1 MAPNSHAAPHNQAP
15 FRVAILHQHHMAKM
29 FLDAG
34 WWRARAQG
42 VNNLEVSAFD
52 SDFVSNVV
60 GYFNH
65 AKITE
70 DASDPVRICR
80 NADTL
85 AADMQDEFMR
95 ILHERGPK
103 AAKAYTASMH
113 ALRLDAQRQVV
124 AAYTALRNH
133 NADIARAATEV
144 ATVLSDTILVC
155 EVSLAAGVCVLSLG
169 AAPAF
174 LAGGAT
180 AAAQAGAGMAI
191 STLYGAA
198 SVAVDHSEENLAGVG
213 IDQTSNVS
221 LYITGKRVDSVA
233 EQRAHEVLKQSQ
245 TVARSN
251 KMVNQLQKKLAHEI
265 TQSGR
270 VAVQHKLIGAINKA
284 DGAARELQAL
294 KAARAGLEA
303 GSRRLP
309 LIQCAVDLI
318 CAFKAQHDRMEG
330 LGLGFLGQG
339 ASA

>member
-1 MAPNSHAAPHNQAP
+1 
-15 FRVAILHQHHMAKM
+15 MAKM

-42 VNNLEVSAFD
+42 INNLEVSAFD
-52 SDFVSNVV
+52 NDLVSNVV
-60 GYFNH
+60 GYFDR
-65 AKITE
+65 AKITT

-80 NADTL
+80 NADNW
-85 AADMQDEFMR
+85 ASSMQDEFML
-95 ILHERGPK
+95 ILNERGPK
-103 AAKAYTASMH
+103 AAKAYTTSMH

-133 NADIARAATEV
+133 NADVARAATEV

-155 EVSLAAGVCVLSLG
+155 EVSLAVGVCVLSLG

-180 AAAQAGAGMAI
+180 AATQAGAGMAI
-191 STLYGAA
+191 STLYGVA
-198 SVAVDHSEENLAGVG
+198 SVAVDHSEENLAAVG

-221 LYITGKRVDSVA
+221 LYVTGRRVDSVA
-233 EQRAHEVLKQSQ
+233 EQHAHEILKQSQ

-251 KMVNQLQKKLAHEI
+251 KLVNQLQKKLAHEI
-265 TQSGR
+265 SQPGR
-270 VAVQHKLIGAINKA
+270 VVVQQKLIGAINKA

-309 LIQCAVDLI
+309 LIQCGVDLI
-318 CAFKAQHDRMEG
+318 SAFQAQHSRMQS

>member
-1 MAPNSHAAPHNQAP
+1 MFMDAA
-15 FRVAILHQHHMAKM
+15 
-29 FLDAG
+29 

-42 VNNLEVSAFD
+42 VNNIEVSAFD
-52 SDFVSNVV
+52 NDFLGNVV
-60 GYFNH
+60 GFFDR
-65 AKITE
+65 AKITT

-80 NADTL
+80 NADVL
-85 AADMQDEFMR
+85 AAQMQDEFML
-95 ILHERGPK
+95 ILHERGVV
-103 AAKAYTASMH
+103 AARAYTASMH

-155 EVSLAAGVCVLSLG
+155 EVALAVGVCVLSLG

-191 STLYGAA
+191 STLYGVAA
-198 SVAVDHSEENLAGVG
+198 VAVDHSEDNLSAVG

-221 LYITGKRVDSVA
+221 LYLTGRRTDAVA
-233 EQRAHEVLKQSQ
+233 EERAREILKHSQ

-265 TQSGR
+265 SQPGR
-270 VAVQHKLIGAINKA
+270 AAVQRKLVGAITKTDNA
-284 DGAARELQAL
+284 TRELQAL
-294 KAARAGLEA
+294 KTARAGLEA
-303 GSRRLP
+303 SSRRLP

-318 CAFKAQHDRMEG
+318 SAFQAQHARMES
-330 LGLGFLGQG
+330 LGVGFLGQG